1 MDEGSISFVSETSQT
16 KQYKRRDFGGKKV
29 RQRRLVSCF
38 EKEYDY
44 DLTFSILY
52 QIFDKSKK

>member
-16 KQYKRRDFGGKKV
+16 KQYKRRDFGEKKV

-52 QIFDKSKK
+52 

>member
-1 MDEGSISFVSETSQT
+1 MDEGSFSFVSETLQT

-38 EKEYDY
+38 EKEYPWHDY
-44 DLTFSILY
+44 DLAFSILY
-52 QIFDKSKK
+52 QIFDK